1 MKHYFILG
9 SGGFAKEVYF
19 LASEVLD
26 SNYQFGGFID
36 RNTINDYIEVRKHKV
51 KVWDEN
57 IFLSQVLPQNN
68 TTLFMGVGDPKL
80 LLKLSVKFQ
89 EYHFPNL
96 IHPSFV
102 GDFQS
107 IQLGRGNI
115 ICAGCIF
122 TVDIQIGSFNVFN
135 LGVTV
140 GHDTR
145 IENGN
150 VFNPGVNVSG
160 GVQMG
165 SGNLLGTNATVLQY
179 LSIGNY
185 TTLGAAS
192 LATKSIEDHQVM
204 IGVPAKPLNR

>member
-1 MKHYFILG
+1 MKHYYILG
-9 SGGFAKEVYF
+9 SGGFAKEVFF

-26 SNYQFGGFID
+26 SNHFFGGFID
-36 RNTINDYIEVRKHKV
+36 RNPSNDSIEVRKQTV

-57 IFLSQVLPQNN
+57 QFLNQIPPSENN
-68 TTLFMGVGDPKL
+68 IVFMGVGDPKL

-89 EYHFPNL
+89 DYHFPNL
-96 IHPSFV
+96 IHPTFV
-102 GDFQS
+102 GDMQS

-122 TVDIQIGSFNVFN
+122 TVDIVIGSYNIFN
-135 LGVTV
+135 LGVTI
-140 GHDTR
+140 GHDSS

-179 LSIGNY
+179 LKIGNY
-185 TTLGAAS
+185 ATLGAAS

-204 IGVPAKPLNR
+204 VGVPAKPLNR